1 MPLGGSV
8 TFGSGSSHANGYR
21 EKLRQLLIDNGY
33 TVQMVGSRRS
43 GTMSNNHNEGW
54 RGFRIDQIHNK
65 AQKSIP
71 LFRPNVVTI
80 NAGSNDCIQRFEIDS
95 IGKRIDSL
103 LEMTWDASPRSTII
117 LSTLL
122 PNLDMSVEAKILQT
136 NAQYLDLVER
146 KTDEGKR
153 IKLVDMH
160 TAAGPNLDNL
170 VDGVHP
176 DDLGYQKMA
185 LLWYEGIQDC
195 AARGLIE
202 EPAWKF

>member
-1 MPLGGSV
+1 MPLGASV

-21 EKLRQLLIDNGY
+21 EKLRQLLLEDGY
-33 TVQMVGSRRS
+33 TIQMVGSRRS
-43 GTMSNNHNEGW
+43 GTLGNNHNEGW

-71 LFRPNVVTI
+71 LLRPNVVTI
-80 NAGSNDCIQRFEIDS
+80 NAGSNDCIKRFKIDS
-95 IGKRIDSL
+95 IGKRMDSL
-103 LEMTWDASPRSTII
+103 LEMTWRASPRSTIL

-122 PNLDMSVEAKILQT
+122 ANSDMSVEAKILET
-136 NAQYLDLVER
+136 NAQYRDLVKR

-160 TAAGPNLDNL
+160 TAAGPSLDDL

-176 DDLGYQKMA
+176 NDLGYQKMG

-195 AARGLIE
+195 ASRGLID
-202 EPAWKF
+202 EPAWEV

>member
-33 TVQMVGSRRS
+33 TIEMVGSRRS
-43 GTMSNNHNEGW
+43 GSLSNNHNEGW
-54 RGFRIDQIHNK
+54 RGIRIDQIHNK

-71 LFRPNVVTI
+71 WLRPNVVTI

-95 IGKRIDSL
+95 IGKRMDRL
-103 LEMTWDASPRSTII
+103 LKMTWDASPRSTII

-122 PNLDMSVEAKILQT
+122 PTSDTSVEAKILQT
-136 NAQYLDLVER
+136 NARYRDLAEK
-146 KTDEGKR
+146 KTDEGRR
-153 IKLVDMH
+153 IALVDMH
-160 TAAGPNLDNL
+160 NAAGPNLDDL

-176 DDLGYQKMA
+176 NDLGYQKMA

-202 EPAWKF
+202 EPT

>member
-33 TVQMVGSRRS
+33 TIQMVGSRRS
-43 GTMSNNHNEGW
+43 GTLSNNHHEGW

-65 AQKSIP
+65 ARKSTP
-71 LFRPNVVTI
+71 LLRPNVVTI

-95 IGKRIDSL
+95 IGERMDRL
-103 LEMTWDASPRSTII
+103 LEMTWGTSPRSTII

-122 PNLDMSVEAKILQT
+122 TNLDIGVEAKILQT
-136 NAQYLDLVER
+136 NAQYRDLVKR
-146 KTDEGKR
+146 KTDQGKR
-153 IKLVDMH
+153 IILVDMH
-160 TAAGPNLDNL
+160 TAAGPTLDDL

-176 DDLGYQKMA
+176 NDLGYQKMA

-195 AARGLIE
+195 VSRGLIQE
-202 EPAWKF
+202 